1 MRKEV
6 PTYMTSYWGLPM
18 FCTPKETKCVEIGQK
33 TLFKILN
40 KNMRKR

>member
-18 FCTPKETKCVEIGQK
+18 FYTTEETKCVEI
-33 TLFKILN
+33 KILN
-40 KNMRKR
+40 KKMR